1 MKKILSV
8 LLVLALAIL
17 PALCLAEVEEDFG
30 GVTLNVFNWGE
41 YIDEDMSTIRNFE
54 KMYN

>member
-30 GVTLNVFNWGE
+30 GVTLNVL
-41 YIDEDMSTIRNFE
+41 Y
-54 KMYN
+54 